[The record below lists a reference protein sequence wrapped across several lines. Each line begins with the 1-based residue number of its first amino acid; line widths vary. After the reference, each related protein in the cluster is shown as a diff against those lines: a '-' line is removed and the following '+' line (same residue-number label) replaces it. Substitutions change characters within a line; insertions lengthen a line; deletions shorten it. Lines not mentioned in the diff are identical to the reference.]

1 MSDPMTMAAAATLMT
16 NVTRIMPVD
25 DVEEGAAAA
34 AKRQRL
40 AEEPPLAAD
49 GSAAATAAGA
59 GVGVAP
65 EVTENPADEEETRE
79 RVPIPRSSA

>member
-1 MSDPMTMAAAATLMT
+1 MTMAAAATLMT
-16 NVTRIMPVD
+16 NVTGIMPVED
-25 DVEEGAAAA
+25 IDEDAAAA

-49 GSAAATAAGA
+49 GSAVATAAAA

-65 EVTENPADEEETRE
+65 QVAENPEDEEETRE